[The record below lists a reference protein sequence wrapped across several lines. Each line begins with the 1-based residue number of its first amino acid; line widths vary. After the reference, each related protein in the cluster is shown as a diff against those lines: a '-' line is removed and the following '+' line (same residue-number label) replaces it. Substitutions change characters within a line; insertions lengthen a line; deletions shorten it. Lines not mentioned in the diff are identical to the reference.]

1 LLLSLIFILKGVFA
15 LPEPKGRM
23 NVMIDQVVTLK
34 NYLTEQPDRTEKV
47 LMEALGFKKNT
58 LYRLLY
64 NLANDPTICVDG
76 KFPVLARGRQ
86 LSLKAVE
93 KYLDKLEEGR
103 AEGPKPIERL
113 LYLYINLHNSIPFG
127 GLTMEEIKR
136 NYRDLI
142 EQSGGKSPS
151 DVALKRMIYRDL
163 VELEGLNINIERP
176 STGSRKYCL
185 KERYLP
191 KLSPDSAAAVYVSM
205 LLYENTLLDKAT
217 TCAKNE
223 IEKTFFKN
231 ASTKV
236 GLLSQRIYVI
246 GDTLFHP
253 EEFGDTLGKLVRA
266 VIEGFEQKITY
277 AKVNGEVSERIIR
290 PLGMVCKRNVWYVIA
305 YAPERKDYRTFRVD
319 QIISIVNHENSTFKY
334 PRGFSITKHIGASW
348 GVYCDDP
355 VRKVQLKFSR
365 AVANRIK
372 NLRYHHSQKII
383 EEGRDGSL
391 IVEFEACGFKEL
403 QSWILQW
410 GPEVEVLE
418 PLDLREQV
426 RERARQVV
434 QLYDRRRKKT

>member
-1 LLLSLIFILKGVFA
+1 

-23 NVMIDQVVTLK
+23 YVMIDQVVTLK
-34 NYLTEQPDRTEKV
+34 NYLTEQPDQTEKA
-47 LMEALGFKKNT
+47 LMEALGFQKNT
-58 LYRLLY
+58 LYRLLS
-64 NLANDPTICVDG
+64 NLSNDPMLCIDG
-76 KFPVLARGRQ
+76 KFPLLVRGRR
-86 LSLKAVE
+86 LSLRTVKN
-93 KYLDKLEEGR
+93 YLDKLEKER
-103 AEGPKPIERL
+103 AEGPKPTERL

-127 GLTMEEIKR
+127 GLSMNEIKR
-136 NYRDLI
+136 GYEELV
-142 EQSGGKSPS
+142 EKSGGKSPS
-151 DVALKRMIYRDL
+151 DVALKRMIFRDL
-163 VELEGLNINIERP
+163 VELERIGINIQRP
-176 STGSRKYCL
+176 STGSSKYCL
-185 KERYLP
+185 AERYLP

-231 ASTKV
+231 ANMKAE
-236 GLLSQRIYVI
+236 LLSERIYVI
-246 GDTLFHP
+246 GDTLSHP

-266 VIEGFEQKITY
+266 VAESFKQKIAY
-277 AKVNGEVSERIIR
+277 AKVNGEVSERIIH
-290 PLGMVCKRNVWYVIA
+290 PLGIVCKRNVWYVIA

-319 QIISIVNHENSTFKY
+319 QIISVVNHENSSFKY
-334 PRGFSITKHIGASW
+334 PKGFRITDHIGDSW

-355 VRKVQLKFSR
+355 VRRVQLKFSR
-365 AVANRIK
+365 AVANRVK
-372 NLRYHHSQKII
+372 NLRYHHSQEII

-418 PLDLREQV
+418 PIDLREQV

-434 QLYDRRRKKT
+434 QLYGRRRKKP

>member
-1 LLLSLIFILKGVFA
+1 M
-15 LPEPKGRM
+15 PEPKGRM
-23 NVMIDQVVTLK
+23 NVMIDQVVALK
-34 NYLTEQPDRTEKV
+34 NYLAKQPDQTEKV
-47 LMEALGFKKNT
+47 LMEALGLQKNT
-58 LYRLLY
+58 LYRLLS
-64 NLANDPTICVDG
+64 NLANDPMICIDG

-86 LSLKAVE
+86 LSLRAVE
-93 KYLDKLEEGR
+93 NYLDKLDKDR
-103 AEGPKPIERL
+103 AEGPKPAERL

-127 GLTMEEIKR
+127 GLGMEEIKR
-136 NYRDLI
+136 SYRDLI
-142 EQSGGKSPS
+142 EQSGGKNPT

-163 VELEGLNINIERP
+163 VELEGLGINIQRP
-176 STGSRKYCL
+176 STGSPKYCL

-231 ASTKV
+231 V
-236 GLLSQRIYVI
+236 GLKAGLFSERIYVI
-246 GDTLFHP
+246 GDTLSHP

-266 VIEGFEQKITY
+266 VIESFEQKITY
-277 AKVNGEVSERIIR
+277 AKMNGEVSERIIR

-305 YAPERKDYRTFRVD
+305 YAPERKGYRTFRVD

-334 PRGFSITKHIGASW
+334 PQGFSITNHIGDSW
-348 GVYCDDP
+348 GVFCDDP
-355 VRKVQLKFSR
+355 VRKVRLRFSR

-372 NLRYHHSQKII
+372 NLRYHHSQEII
-383 EEGRDGSL
+383 EEGQDGSL
-391 IVEFEACGFKEL
+391 IVEFQACGFKEL
-403 QSWILQW
+403 QTWILQW

-434 QLYDRRRKKT
+434 QLYGRRRKKP

>member
-1 LLLSLIFILKGVFA
+1 M
-15 LPEPKGRM
+15 PEPKGRM
-23 NVMIDQVVTLK
+23 NVMIEQVVIVK
-34 NYLTEQPDRTEKV
+34 NYLAEQPDQTEKV

-58 LYRLLY
+58 LYRLLS
-64 NLANDPTICVDG
+64 NLANDPVICVDG

-86 LSLKAVE
+86 LSLRVVE
-93 KYLDKLEEGR
+93 NYLDKLEKSKV
-103 AEGPKPIERL
+103 EGPKPAERL

-127 GLTMEEIKR
+127 GLSMKEIKR
-136 NYRDLI
+136 GYEELI

-163 VELEGLNINIERP
+163 VELEGIGINIERP
-176 STGSRKYCL
+176 STGSPKYCL
-185 KERYLP
+185 GERYLP

-231 ASTKV
+231 AGMKA
-236 GLLSQRIYVI
+236 GLFSERIYVI
-246 GDTLFHP
+246 GDTLAHP
-253 EEFGDTLGKLVRA
+253 DEFGDTLGKLVRA
-266 VIEGFEQKITY
+266 VIEGFEQKISY

-290 PLGMVCKRNVWYVIA
+290 PVGMVCKRNVWYVIA
-305 YAPERKDYRTFRVD
+305 CAPERKDYRTFRVD
-319 QIISIVNHENSTFKY
+319 QIVSIVNRENSTFKY
-334 PRGFSITKHIGASW
+334 PRGFRITNHIGDSW

-355 VRKVQLKFSR
+355 VRKVRLKFSR
-365 AVANRIK
+365 AVANRVK
-372 NLRYHHSQKII
+372 NLRYHHSQEIV
-383 EEGRDGSL
+383 EEGQDGAL
-391 IVEFEACGFKEL
+391 TVEFEACGFREL

-418 PLDLREQV
+418 PLDLRQQV

-434 QLYDRRRKKT
+434 QLYGSRRKRT

>member
-1 LLLSLIFILKGVFA
+1 

-23 NVMIDQVVTLK
+23 YVMIDQVVTLK
-34 NYLTEQPDRTEKV
+34 NYLTEQPDQTEKA
-47 LMEALGFKKNT
+47 LMEALGFQKNT
-58 LYRLLY
+58 LYRLLS
-64 NLANDPTICVDG
+64 NLSNDPMICIDG
-76 KFPVLARGRQ
+76 KFPLLVRGRQ
-86 LSLKAVE
+86 LSLRTVKN
-93 KYLDKLEEGR
+93 YLDKLEKER
-103 AEGPKPIERL
+103 VEGPKPAERL

-127 GLTMEEIKR
+127 GLSMNEIKR
-136 NYRDLI
+136 GYEELV
-142 EQSGGKSPS
+142 EKSGGKSPS
-151 DVALKRMIYRDL
+151 DVALKRMIFRDL
-163 VELEGLNINIERP
+163 VELERIGINIQRP
-176 STGSRKYCL
+176 STGSSKYCL
-185 KERYLP
+185 AERYLP

-231 ASTKV
+231 ANMKAE
-236 GLLSQRIYVI
+236 LLSERIYVI
-246 GDTLFHP
+246 GDTLSHP

-266 VIEGFEQKITY
+266 VAESFKQKIAY
-277 AKVNGEVSERIIR
+277 AKVNGEVSERIIH
-290 PLGMVCKRNVWYVIA
+290 PLGIVCKRNVWYVIA

-319 QIISIVNHENSTFKY
+319 QIISVVNHENSSFKY
-334 PRGFSITKHIGASW
+334 PKGFRITDHIGDSW

-355 VRKVQLKFSR
+355 VRRVQLKFSR
-365 AVANRIK
+365 AVANRVK
-372 NLRYHHSQKII
+372 NLRYHHSQEII

-418 PLDLREQV
+418 PIDLREQV

-434 QLYDRRRKKT
+434 QLYGRRRKKP

>member
-1 LLLSLIFILKGVFA
+1 

-23 NVMIDQVVTLK
+23 NVMIDQVVALK
-34 NYLTEQPDRTEKV
+34 NYLAKQPDQTEKV
-47 LMEALGFKKNT
+47 LMEALGLQKNT
-58 LYRLLY
+58 LYRLLS
-64 NLANDPTICVDG
+64 NLANDPMICIDG

-86 LSLKAVE
+86 LSLRAVE
-93 KYLDKLEEGR
+93 NYLDKLDKDR
-103 AEGPKPIERL
+103 AEGPKPAERL

-127 GLTMEEIKR
+127 GLGMEEIKR
-136 NYRDLI
+136 SYRDLI
-142 EQSGGKSPS
+142 EQSGGKNPT

-163 VELEGLNINIERP
+163 VELEGLGINIQRP
-176 STGSRKYCL
+176 STGSPKYCL

-231 ASTKV
+231 V
-236 GLLSQRIYVI
+236 GLKAGLFSERIYVI
-246 GDTLFHP
+246 GDTLSHP

-266 VIEGFEQKITY
+266 VIESFEQKITY
-277 AKVNGEVSERIIR
+277 AKMNGEVSERIIR

-305 YAPERKDYRTFRVD
+305 YAPERKGYRTFRVD

-334 PRGFSITKHIGASW
+334 PQGFSITNHIGDSW
-348 GVYCDDP
+348 GVFCDDP
-355 VRKVQLKFSR
+355 VRKVRLRFSR

-372 NLRYHHSQKII
+372 NLRYHHSQEII
-383 EEGRDGSL
+383 EEGQDGSL
-391 IVEFEACGFKEL
+391 IVEFQACGFKEL
-403 QSWILQW
+403 QTWILQW

-434 QLYDRRRKKT
+434 QLYGRRRKKP

>member
-1 LLLSLIFILKGVFA
+1 M
-15 LPEPKGRM
+15 PEPKGRM
-23 NVMIDQVVTLK
+23 NLMIDQVVALK
-34 NYLTEQPDRTEKV
+34 NYLAEQPDQTEKV
-47 LMEALGFKKNT
+47 LMGALGLQKNT
-58 LYRLLY
+58 LYRLLS
-64 NLANDPTICVDG
+64 NLANDPMICIDG

-86 LSLKAVE
+86 LSLRAVE
-93 KYLDKLEEGR
+93 NYLDKLDKDR
-103 AEGPKPIERL
+103 VEGPKPAERL

-127 GLTMEEIKR
+127 GLGMEEIKR
-136 NYRDLI
+136 SYRDLI
-142 EQSGGKSPS
+142 EQSGGKNPT

-163 VELEGLNINIERP
+163 VELEGIGINIQRP

-231 ASTKV
+231 V
-236 GLLSQRIYVI
+236 GLKAGLFSERIYVI
-246 GDTLFHP
+246 GDTLSHP

-266 VIEGFEQKITY
+266 VIESFEQKITY
-277 AKVNGEVSERIIR
+277 AKMNGEVSERIIR

-305 YAPERKDYRTFRVD
+305 YAPERKGYRTFRVD

-334 PRGFSITKHIGASW
+334 PQGFSITNHIGDSW
-348 GVYCDDP
+348 GVFCDDP
-355 VRKVQLKFSR
+355 VRKVRLRFSR

-372 NLRYHHSQKII
+372 NLRYHHSQEII

-403 QSWILQW
+403 QTWILQW

-434 QLYDRRRKKT
+434 QLYGRRRKKP

>member
-1 LLLSLIFILKGVFA
+1 VFA
-15 LPEPKGRM
+15 LPEPKSRM
-23 NVMIDQVVTLK
+23 NTMIDQVVTLK
-34 NYLTEQPDRTEKV
+34 NYLTEQPDQTEKQ
-47 LMEALGFKKNT
+47 LIEALGFKKTT
-58 LYRLLY
+58 LYRLLS
-64 NLANDPTICVDG
+64 NLANDPLICVDG
-76 KFPVLARGRQ
+76 KFPVVARGRQ
-86 LSLKAVE
+86 LSLKTVENYLSKVE
-93 KYLDKLEEGR
+93 KDR
-103 AEGPKPIERL
+103 AEGPKPAERL

-127 GLTMEEIKR
+127 GLSMKEIKR
-136 NYRDLI
+136 GYEELI

-163 VELEGLNINIERP
+163 LELEGIGISIERP

-185 KERYLP
+185 TERYLP

-231 ASTKV
+231 VGMKV
-236 GLLSQRIYVI
+236 GLLSERIYVI
-246 GDTLFHP
+246 GDTLSQP

-266 VIEGFEQKITY
+266 VIEGFEQKISY

-290 PLGMVCKRNVWYVIA
+290 PVGIVCKRNVWYVIA
-305 YAPERKDYRTFRVD
+305 YAPEHKDYRTFRVD
-319 QIISIVNHENSTFKY
+319 QIISVVNRENNTFKY
-334 PRGFSITKHIGASW
+334 PKGFSITKHIGDSW

-355 VRKVQLKFSR
+355 VRKVRLKFSR
-365 AVANRIK
+365 TVANRVK

-383 EEGRDGSL
+383 GESRDGSL

-403 QSWILQW
+403 QTWILQW

-434 QLYDRRRKKT
+434 KLYQRRGKKVNQGFDGLA